1 MTNIGASQFSAPTGS
16 ATALLRPRSGEILNN
31 AGIDPAPTRSKV
43 TWSQFLQSQAAVAC
57 DFATIDTVT
66 LRRLH
71 LLSCIDIATRTV
83 YFAGITDH
91 PRGVWA
97 SQAARNLLL
106 PYGHRLADAAALVR
120 DRASPFRPPTDSQDA
135 AHNAWSAHTTAFSG
149 THRRRAL

>member
-1 MTNIGASQFSAPTGS
+1 MYRISYRFLGPGWSAKPLVS
-16 ATALLRPRSGEILNN
+16 AHDRIMGTHR
-31 AGIDPAPTRSKV
+31 
-43 TWSQFLQSQAAVAC
+43 SQFLQSQAAVAC